1 MPQVLTWA
9 ATGGVVPRWS
19 PGRDRLLATSSQVV
33 RDWCWPRALES
44 VGAFARYSSSAAR
57 ALWHILSRMRTYR
70 NARWALVTQTFLMSG
85 MALIG
90 VSIAIHPGRAD
101 HPGTAPGYIAFG
113 AVIVAVLIFFV
124 VCQLTN
130 RLVVTEQGLTWRNMM
145 RIRTVAWADVQDVLI
160 VGASSRGPWYSP
172 AVKVNGKLIRIGS
185 VIASRRRV
193 ESIVTDIRSTCAEAR
208 TTTPLGTI
216 DTSPADP
223 SAA

>member
-1 MPQVLTWA
+1 
-9 ATGGVVPRWS
+9 
-19 PGRDRLLATSSQVV
+19 
-33 RDWCWPRALES
+33 
-44 VGAFARYSSSAAR
+44 
-57 ALWHILSRMRTYR
+57 MRTYR
-70 NARWALVTQTFLMSG
+70 NARWALVTQTFLLSG

-90 VSIAIHPGRAD
+90 LSIAIHPGSAG

-113 AVIVAVLIFFV
+113 GVIVAVFIFLV

-145 RIRTVAWADVQDVLI
+145 RVRTVAWADVQDVLT
-160 VGASSRGPWYSP
+160 VSASSRGPWYSP
-172 AVKVNGKLIRIGS
+172 AVRANGELIRIGS

-208 TTTPLGTI
+208 TTTPPGTI

>member
-1 MPQVLTWA
+1 
-9 ATGGVVPRWS
+9 
-19 PGRDRLLATSSQVV
+19 
-33 RDWCWPRALES
+33 
-44 VGAFARYSSSAAR
+44 
-57 ALWHILSRMRTYR
+57 MRTYR
-70 NARWALVTQTFLMSG
+70 NARWALVTQTFLLSG

-90 VSIAIHPGRAD
+90 LSIAIHPGSAD

-113 AVIVAVLIFFV
+113 GVIVAVFMFLV

-145 RIRTVAWADVQDVLI
+145 RIRTVAWTDVQDVLT
-160 VGASSRGPWYSP
+160 VRASSVGLWYSP
-172 AVKVNGKLIRIGS
+172 AVKANGKLIRIGS

-193 ESIVTDIRSTCAEAR
+193 ESIVTDIRSTCAETR